1 MATPFAAF
9 AIAYLLAAAF
19 TDELALNVSYIERL
33 VTYQQNTDFTE
44 LIPGALY
51 NGTITVNWAI
61 PPSALSGIGTD
72 SLVVKVTAAVPEN
85 SSVFFP
91 VGGAQANETS
101 VYLECR
107 IADGICANGSIIS
120 ASIPIAAST
129 KPSAG
134 TVARISLRSEII
146 SSMPSSYSAALSDA
160 GTIFDSLKKMFSQ
173 NAPGSA
179 FSNTSAQANSSAPGK
194 IDIGNLSFSLGT
206 AGSSLQNSS
215 GNFLDSL
222 KPVGDSQDPL
232 TFLRENPLISIL
244 ALVIVI
250 VITGAYLL
258 NSKD

>member
-1 MATPFAAF
+1 MAAPFAAF
-9 AIAYLLAAAF
+9 ALAYLMTVAF

-33 VTYQQNTDFTE
+33 VTYKQNMDFTE

-51 NGTITVNWAI
+51 NGSISVDWAV

-72 SLVVKVTAAVPEN
+72 SLVVKVTANVPDN

-91 VGGAQANETS
+91 SGTSRAKETS
-101 VYLECR
+101 VYLECK
-107 IADGICANGSIIS
+107 IKDGACGNGSTLA
-120 ASIPIAAST
+120 ASIPIAASA
-129 KPSAG
+129 KPDAASE
-134 TVARISLRSEII
+134 ARVTLRSEIV
-146 SSMPSSYSAALSDA
+146 PSVPASYSAALQGA
-160 GTIFDSLKKMFSQ
+160 GTIFDSLKELFSQ
-173 NAPGSA
+173 NATGAPLSNSSA
-179 FSNTSAQANSSAPGK
+179 AANSSG
-194 IDIGNLSFSLGT
+194 IGVDIGNLSFSIGVP
-206 AGSSLQNSS
+206 GISSQNGS

-232 TFLRENPLISIL
+232 VFLRENPLISLL

>member
-1 MATPFAAF
+1 MAAPFAAF
-9 AIAYLLAAAF
+9 ALAYLMSVAF

-33 VTYQQNTDFTE
+33 VTYQQNMDFTE

-51 NGTITVNWAI
+51 NGSITANWAV

-72 SLVVKVTAAVPEN
+72 SLVVKVTASVPEN

-91 VGGAQANETS
+91 VGNAQAKETS
-101 VYLECR
+101 VYLECK
-107 IADGICANGSIIS
+107 IVGGECANGSILS
-120 ASIPIAAST
+120 ASIPIAASA
-129 KPSAG
+129 KP
-134 TVARISLRSEII
+134 VASSEAKVSLRSETV
-146 SSMPSSYSAALSDA
+146 PSVPASYSSTLKEA
-160 GTIFDSLKKMFSQ
+160 GTIFDSLKSMFLQ
-173 NAPGSA
+173 NASSSNASA
-179 FSNTSAQANSSAPGK
+179 AANSSAPGS
-194 IDIGNLSFSLGT
+194 IDFGNLSFSLGSNGNP
-206 AGSSLQNSS
+206 AQNGS

-232 TFLRENPLISIL
+232 KFLRENPLISVM